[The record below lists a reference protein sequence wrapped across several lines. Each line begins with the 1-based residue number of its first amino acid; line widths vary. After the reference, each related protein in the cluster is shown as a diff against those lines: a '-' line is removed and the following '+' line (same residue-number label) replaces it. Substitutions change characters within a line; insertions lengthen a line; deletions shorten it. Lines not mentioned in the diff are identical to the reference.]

1 MPYDKIKKL
10 MVGISNIKVRLMR
23 YKNRREGLAMKIK
36 MIRGGLLAAAIVLI
50 LIGVSQHG
58 FRDIM
63 NKAVRICY
71 ECIGIG

>member
-1 MPYDKIKKL
+1 

-23 YKNRREGLAMKIK
+23 YKNRREGLAMKVKI
-36 MIRGGLLAAAIVLI
+36 IRRGLLAAAIVLI
-50 LIGVSQHG
+50 LIGVSQNG